1 MVEYHHP
8 AIRRQAVRVDL
19 APPPP
24 PLFKQT
30 CSEVGE
36 ERDEFSPIEVNPPEE
51 VRPDFFFFFFFFFLP
66 NYVHVYKNV
75 QLTSYVQISSR
86 YLPVGGSAEQPQ
98 QDPDGRA
105 QNQPKPHPSGKIA

>member
-19 APPPP
+19 APPPPPPPPP

-51 VRPDFFFFFFFFFLP
+51 VRPDFIYLFFF
-66 NYVHVYKNV
+66 
-75 QLTSYVQISSR
+75 
-86 YLPVGGSAEQPQ
+86 
-98 QDPDGRA
+98 
-105 QNQPKPHPSGKIA
+105 